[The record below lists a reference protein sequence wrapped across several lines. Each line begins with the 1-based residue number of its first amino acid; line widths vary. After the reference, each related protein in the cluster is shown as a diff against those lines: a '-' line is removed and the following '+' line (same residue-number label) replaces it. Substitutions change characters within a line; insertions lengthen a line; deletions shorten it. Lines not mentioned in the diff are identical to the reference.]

1 MGILVLKTSHCA
13 VPITDPTIKAP
24 IMPPFQDLYKK
35 IKMSEI
41 KVLATVCKTTFSIRG
56 AKALIA
62 KLTTNALPRL
72 ANSHLNQSRVIVE
85 PQKISKI

>member
-1 MGILVLKTSHCA
+1 
-13 VPITDPTIKAP
+13 
-24 IMPPFQDLYKK
+24 
-35 IKMSEI
+35 MSEI